1 MSFST
6 THPKAQTHPVVANA
20 YRAFFEE
27 LSRLGYVERQNLGVE
42 RYTGEGR
49 PERYGGL
56 VRDVVGT
63 HPDLILTLGA
73 LVYR

>member
-6 THPKAQTHPVVANA
+6 THPKAQTHPVVANT

-27 LSRLGYVERQNLGVE
+27 LSRLGDVERQNLGVE

-49 PERYGGL
+49 PERYARL
-56 VRDVVGT
+56 VRNVVST

-73 LVYR
+73 RLR